1 MNAMI
6 YKKKGPLVLFLVP
19 TFLFLTMYLYYPFLM
34 NIYNSL
40 NKIGGLGESSR
51 GLNEP
56 VWENYVKMF
65 TDPLMR
71 TALKNT
77 MILMI
82 LTVVFQVGIA
92 LVLAL
97 MVDNIKVGAK
107 FFRTVYFFSI
117 VISATALGLLFNLI
131 FLYDGGMLNQLLQNL
146 GLAAE
151 NIDWKDPA
159 HFFVTMM
166 VPVIWQY
173 VGFYFVILVTGLN
186 NISTDI
192 YEAAEIDGASGL
204 GRIRYITLP
213 LLHNTLCTCLVLAI
227 TGSLKVFDLPWTMF
241 VGGLPLDKS
250 WLTGTYMY
258 YQTMVLQDVDYGSA
272 IAILI
277 VVLGVIRSDTF
288 SLPIGD
294 KFTLENYVT
303 AFKRVDIGTAYVN
316 SIVISGAVTVVVMV
330 LAGLAAY
337 AMVRYSFRLRGFLHS
352 MIIASMMF
360 PVFSTII
367 PVFRMES
374 SWGIVNTGS
383 IWLTRLSVVLPQIAG
398 NLSFA
403 IIVLMGF
410 IRSLPVDLEE
420 AAYLEGYNVYQ
431 IFFRIIMPLAKPS
444 FATVGIFTFLW
455 SYNDLFLQMF
465 FLRSKKFFTITRLLN
480 EISSQAGT
488 NYGLMVAAVVMVVIP
503 VLVVY
508 IFLQNYIIKGM
519 TAGAVKG

>member
-19 TFLFLTMYLYYPFLM
+19 TFLFLAMYLYYPFLM

-213 LLHNTLCTCLVLAI
+213 LLLLLFKKNE
-227 TGSLKVFDLPWTMF
+227 
-241 VGGLPLDKS
+241 KS
-250 WLTGTYMY
+250 F
-258 YQTMVLQDVDYGSA
+258 Q
-272 IAILI
+272 
-277 VVLGVIRSDTF
+277 
-288 SLPIGD
+288 
-294 KFTLENYVT
+294 KE
-303 AFKRVDIGTAYVN
+303 
-316 SIVISGAVTVVVMV
+316 
-330 LAGLAAY
+330 
-337 AMVRYSFRLRGFLHS
+337 
-352 MIIASMMF
+352 
-360 PVFSTII
+360 
-367 PVFRMES
+367 
-374 SWGIVNTGS
+374 
-383 IWLTRLSVVLPQIAG
+383 
-398 NLSFA
+398 
-403 IIVLMGF
+403 
-410 IRSLPVDLEE
+410 
-420 AAYLEGYNVYQ
+420 
-431 IFFRIIMPLAKPS
+431 
-444 FATVGIFTFLW
+444 
-455 SYNDLFLQMF
+455 
-465 FLRSKKFFTITRLLN
+465 
-480 EISSQAGT
+480 
-488 NYGLMVAAVVMVVIP
+488 
-503 VLVVY
+503 
-508 IFLQNYIIKGM
+508 
-519 TAGAVKG
+519 